1 MLSRGIEKQEVLVS
15 FTSREAAVKG
25 MENTLRDEN
34 FPGLA
39 VIPACMPKL
48 KLVSF

>member
-1 MLSRGIEKQEVLVS
+1 MLSRGIEKQEFLVS
-15 FTSREAAVKG
+15 FTSREVVVKA

-34 FPGLA
+34 FPGLE
-39 VIPACMPKL
+39 VIPAYMPWL